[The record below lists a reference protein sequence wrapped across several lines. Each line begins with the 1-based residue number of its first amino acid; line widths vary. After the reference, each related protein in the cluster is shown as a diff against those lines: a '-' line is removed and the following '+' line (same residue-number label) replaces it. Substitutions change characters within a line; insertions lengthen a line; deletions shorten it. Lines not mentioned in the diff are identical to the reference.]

1 MAGDSEAARH
11 QRRACRVVCLALCC
25 ACLLWSLPVRGL
37 ADYAPPAAERAP
49 QEGVSQLWV
58 AATQATPDRKPGQ
71 IVLPNRSDSVPPV
84 TKPVTKPA
92 PSPAPKAPTV
102 QAPKAPTAPVPAAV
116 APAADPGRPPSAADG
131 AGIPVTPATE
141 PAGHKDAWTQPQ
153 GASAKVNLFGT
164 IEFRSKLKDTPQ
176 WERVVAEERKKSGLD
191 NPVGLAAAWPATR
204 DSLKGKKLLEQ
215 LNVVNRF
222 FNRYPYRL
230 DVEIYGIRNYWSTPA
245 EFMKNS
251 GDCKDYSIIKYYA
264 LKQLGVDPDS
274 MRIVVLTDVIRNLA
288 HAVVAVYHA
297 GNAYILDNLSNL
309 VLPHTRLTHY
319 RPQFSVSEN
328 YRWVHM
334 VPKK

>member
-1 MAGDSEAARH
+1 
-11 QRRACRVVCLALCC
+11 
-25 ACLLWSLPVRGL
+25 
-37 ADYAPPAAERAP
+37 
-49 QEGVSQLWV
+49 
-58 AATQATPDRKPGQ
+58 
-71 IVLPNRSDSVPPV
+71 
-84 TKPVTKPA
+84 
-92 PSPAPKAPTV
+92 
-102 QAPKAPTAPVPAAV
+102 
-116 APAADPGRPPSAADG
+116 
-131 AGIPVTPATE
+131 
-141 PAGHKDAWTQPQ
+141 
-153 GASAKVNLFGT
+153 VNLFGT

-176 WERVVAEERKKSGLD
+176 WERVVAEERKKSGLN
-191 NPVGLAAAWPATR
+191 NPVGLAASWPATR
-204 DSLKGKKLLEQ
+204 DALKGKPLLEQ

-274 MRIVVLTDVIRNLA
+274 LRIVVLTDVIRNLA
-288 HAVVAVYHA
+288 HAVVAVYHE

-319 RPQFSVSEN
+319 RPQFSVNEN

>member
-1 MAGDSEAARH
+1 
-11 QRRACRVVCLALCC
+11 
-25 ACLLWSLPVRGL
+25 LWAFPVRSL
-37 ADYAPPAAERAP
+37 ADDAPDLLEN
-49 QEGVSQLWV
+49 VSQDFVNQLWI
-58 AATQATPDRKPGQ
+58 AATQNPPDRKPGQ
-71 IVLPNRSDSVPPV
+71 IVLPNRSPGNVPRV
-84 TKPVTKPA
+84 A
-92 PSPAPKAPTV
+92 PSAPAPAPKAPPPP
-102 QAPKAPTAPVPAAV
+102 PKAPSAPPKASTAPAPGTAAPPAES
-116 APAADPGRPPSAADG
+116 DRPPSAADG
-131 AGIPVTPATE
+131 AGTPVTPASDRPPSAADGAGTPVTPATE
-141 PAGHKDAWTQPQ
+141 PAGKEEWTRPQ
-153 GASAKVNLFGT
+153 GTAAKVNLFGT

-191 NPVGLAAAWPATR
+191 NPVGLAASWPATR
-204 DSLKGKKLLEQ
+204 EALKGKPLLEK

-288 HAVVAVYHA
+288 HAVVAVYHE

-319 RPQFSVSEN
+319 KPQFSVNED

>member
-1 MAGDSEAARH
+1 
-11 QRRACRVVCLALCC
+11 
-25 ACLLWSLPVRGL
+25 
-37 ADYAPPAAERAP
+37 
-49 QEGVSQLWV
+49 
-58 AATQATPDRKPGQ
+58 
-71 IVLPNRSDSVPPV
+71 
-84 TKPVTKPA
+84 
-92 PSPAPKAPTV
+92 
-102 QAPKAPTAPVPAAV
+102 
-116 APAADPGRPPSAADG
+116 
-131 AGIPVTPATE
+131 
-141 PAGHKDAWTQPQ
+141 
-153 GASAKVNLFGT
+153 
-164 IEFRSKLKDTPQ
+164 
-176 WERVVAEERKKSGLD
+176 
-191 NPVGLAAAWPATR
+191 VGLAASWPATR
-204 DSLKGKKLLEQ
+204 EALKGKPLLEQ

-264 LKQLGVDPDS
+264 LKQLGLDPDS

-288 HAVVAVYHA
+288 HAVVAVYHE

-319 RPQFSVSEN
+319 RPQFSVNED

>member
-1 MAGDSEAARH
+1 ML
-11 QRRACRVVCLALCC
+11 CAL
-25 ACLLWSLPVRGL
+25 
-37 ADYAPPAAERAP
+37 PAASFADDVSAV
-49 QEGVSQLWV
+49 QVSQEFLNRLWV
-58 AATQATPDRKPGQ
+58 AATQPAPDRKPGQ
-71 IVLPNRSDSVPPV
+71 IVLPNRSTGSAPSVAPRA
-84 TKPVTKPA
+84 PA
-92 PSPAPKAPTV
+92 PAPHPAPPAPE
-102 QAPKAPTAPVPAAV
+102 PA
-116 APAADPGRPPSAADG
+116 RPPSAADG
-131 AGIPVTPATE
+131 AGAPVTPATE
-141 PAGHKDAWTQPQ
+141 PAGKDEWTRPQ

-191 NPVGLAAAWPATR
+191 NPVGLAASWPTTR
-204 DSLKGKKLLEQ
+204 AALKGQKLLEQ

-288 HAVVAVYHA
+288 HAVVAVYHE

-319 RPQFSVSEN
+319 KPQFSVNEN